1 MGLFDGWGETLSG
14 ITDAVVDGSEK
25 YIDSWF
31 ASESDKVKSAAPEE
45 NRPTVAQSVQPDGQ
59 PVGYMLPPMRENL
72 ALYLGGGLLLLVAA
86 KVLLK

>member
-1 MGLFDGWGETLSG
+1 MSLFDGWGETLSG
-14 ITDAVVDGSEK
+14 ITDAVVNGGEK

-31 ASESDKVKSAAPEE
+31 TNESDKIQSAAPEE
-45 NRPTVAQSVQPDGQ
+45 NRPIVHQSVQPDGR
-59 PVGYMLPPMRENL
+59 PVGYMLPPVRDNV